1 MDGAKIEHRGRG
13 FNRRE
18 QIEGGGD
25 VEWVNV
31 GLLCVL
37 FGFMISIHFGGGEV

>member
-1 MDGAKIEHRGRG
+1 MDGKKIEHRSRG

-18 QIEGGGD
+18 RIEGGGD

-31 GLLCVL
+31 GCVL